1 MNHLPTIHFFRSF
14 HSLLEFQVSGNRS
27 EKPASS
33 TNPPWWY
40 DPLRGGP
47 QDSIPTKP
55 VGNHFWWLVNLNM
68 DVSENSG
75 TPKSSILIGFSIINH
90 PFWGTPIFGNTHMLD
105 LFCLISPPL
114 LLQDRH
120 VHVSSSVNSCLT
132 KNTGSSLIVS
142 AFSYYFDGN
151 TSFTSLYVP
160 PRKLRWKTGKSPNRK
175 YIFKGL
181 GFIVILVFRGVNYG
195 EIFERRTLS
204 SWLELSLYGW
214 SLPSL
219 KPI

>member
-1 MNHLPTIHFFRSF
+1 MNHLPTIHFFRCF

-47 QDSIPTKP
+47 QDSISTKP
-55 VGNHFWWLVNLNM
+55 VGNHFFWWLVNLNM

-75 TPKSSILIGFSIINH
+75 TPKSQIIHFNRVFHYKPSILGY
-90 PFWGTPIFGNTHMLD
+90 PYFGNTHMLD

-120 VHVSSSVNSCLT
+120 VHFSSSVNSFLT
-132 KNTGSSLIVS
+132 KNTGS
-142 AFSYYFDGN
+142 
-151 TSFTSLYVP
+151 FTNCFCLFLL
-160 PRKLRWKTGKSPNRK
+160 LRW
-175 YIFKGL
+175 
-181 GFIVILVFRGVNYG
+181 
-195 EIFERRTLS
+195 
-204 SWLELSLYGW
+204 
-214 SLPSL
+214 
-219 KPI
+219 